1 MNYNDNYEIKEL
13 QQWGNVQ
20 WFNDLSSSFQG
31 CPDLQITATDIPNFS
46 NVTSMAKMFSYCY
59 AITTIPNIN
68 QWNVSNVTD
77 MSSLFSSC
85 TNFNAPIGSWN
96 VSNVTNMFSMFSSAD
111 NFNSDISNW
120 NVSNVT
126 NMQNMFYYA
135 TNFNG
140 NLSSWNV
147 SNVTNMSSMFQSAY
161 NFNSNISN
169 WNVSNATQIYNMF
182 TNAFNFNQDLGSWDI
197 KAYNLLDFLSN
208 TGMTCE
214 NYSKTLMGWANN
226 PNFPQNGTMKA
237 DNILYGPQA
246 QTYRN
251 ILINTKGWS
260 ISGDV
265 YDSSCVTNL
274 ANQEISAANPIKLY
288 PTPTTGEL
296 FIESLSKTTAQLF
309 DMTGKKVKELSLNK
323 GKNTIDLRQLINGMY
338 IINIDG
344 KPYKVIKK

>member
-1 MNYNDNYEIKEL
+1 MNYNNNYEIKEL

-96 VSNVTNMFSMFSSAD
+96 VSNVTNMF
-111 NFNSDISNW
+111 
-120 NVSNVT
+120 
-126 NMQNMFYYA
+126 
-135 TNFNG
+135 
-140 NLSSWNV
+140 
-147 SNVTNMSSMFQSAY
+147 SMFQSAY

-338 IINIDG
+338 IINIDENRT
-344 KPYKVIKK
+344 K